1 MTFAKPQ
8 FLLLLTLI
16 PILWL
21 FITWVRKRNMH
32 LIAILGNPVLL
43 QRLSAGVNYRN
54 RVWKDLFKLT
64 ALAMMIFSLARPQW
78 GREVRE
84 IDQEG
89 LQVIVALDVSQSM
102 LVEDVKPNR
111 LERAKLEIADL
122 MTQLEGDEIG
132 IVLFSGASFLQ
143 VPLTSDYLTALNYID
158 HADPGVISRPGTVIG
173 DAIRTAQ
180 GGFDPSLSN
189 QKVLIV
195 MTDGEDHE
203 TDPLSAAQEAA
214 DADIMIYTIGFGTP
228 EGEPVPETD
237 ASGNI
242 IGYKLDQGGNVV
254 ISQLKEDTLQA
265 IAEIGNGK
273 NYRATASGEE
283 LTSLLSEISSL
294 QRANLQSRVETRMIE
309 RYQLFLGI
317 GLIAIV
323 MSEILLESKDQGIA
337 KGRNNVRKF
346 ALRKHVHPRGTEKV

>member
-8 FLLLLTLI
+8 FLPLLTLI

-21 FITWVRKRNMH
+21 FIAWARERNTH
-32 LIAILGNPVLL
+32 LITKLGNPVLL
-43 QRLSAGVNYRN
+43 GRLSAGVNHRN
-54 RVWKDLFKLT
+54 RVWKDLLKLT
-64 ALAMMIFSLARPQW
+64 ALTMIILSLARPQW

-84 IDQEG
+84 INQEG

-111 LERAKLEIADL
+111 LERARLEIADL
-122 MTQLEGDEIG
+122 MAQLEGDEIG

-143 VPLTSDYLTALNYID
+143 VPLTSDYLTALNYLD

-180 GGFDPSLSN
+180 SGFDPNLSN

-214 DADIMIYTIGFGTP
+214 EADIMIYAIGFGTP
-228 EGEPVPETD
+228 EGEPIPEID

-242 IGYKLDQGGNVV
+242 IGYKLDQGGNEV
-254 ISQLKEDTLQA
+254 ISQLREDTLRS
-265 IAEIGNGK
+265 IAETGNGK
-273 NYRATASGEE
+273 YYRATASGEE

-309 RYQLFLGI
+309 RYQLFLVI
-317 GLIAIV
+317 GLIALL
-323 MSEILLESKDQGIA
+323 MSEILPESNYRRTAADQSRG
-337 KGRNNVRKF
+337 RKF
-346 ALRKHVHPRGTEKV
+346 AFRKHVDPRGPENV

>member
-8 FLLLLTLI
+8 FLPLLTLI
-16 PILWL
+16 PILWI

-32 LIAILGNPVLL
+32 LITKLGNPVLL
-43 QRLSAGVNYRN
+43 QRLSTGVNHRN
-54 RVWKDLFKLT
+54 RVWKDLLKLT
-64 ALAMMIFSLARPQW
+64 ALAMMILSLARPQW

-84 IDQEG
+84 INQQG

-122 MTQLEGDEIG
+122 MAQLEGDEIG

-143 VPLTSDYLTALNYID
+143 VPLTSDYLTAMNYLD
-158 HADPGVISRPGTVIG
+158 HANPGVISRPGTVIG

-203 TDPLSAAQEAA
+203 TDPLSAAREAA

-242 IGYKLDQGGNVV
+242 IGYKLDQDGNVV
-254 ISQLKEDTLQA
+254 ISQLNEDTLRA
-265 IAEIGNGK
+265 IAEVGNGK

-294 QRANLQSRVETRMIE
+294 QRASLQSRVETRMIE
-309 RYQLFLGI
+309 RYQLFLAI
-317 GLIAIV
+317 GLIALV
-323 MSEILLESKDQGIA
+323 MSEILPENKDRRSA
-337 KGRNNVRKF
+337 ADRTRVRNFAFHKAIHPHETENV
-346 ALRKHVHPRGTEKV
+346 